1 MGDTLGS
8 AISELWP
15 LWRPQELERMAVLER
30 AVAKLGDLTEAER
43 RTAQEEAHRLAGTL
57 AVLGKVDATNQA
69 RELERRF
76 LVGPQ
81 HGDAES
87 LNALVRD
94 LRAALESSDGAP
106 PLGSA
111 P

>member
-8 AISELWP
+8 AIGELWP
-15 LWRPQELERMAVLER
+15 SWRPREFERIAVLER
-30 AVAKLGDLTEAER
+30 AVRKLGELTEAER
-43 RTAQEEAHRLAGTL
+43 REAQEEAHRLAGML
-57 AVLGKVDATNQA
+57 AVLGNADATNQA
-69 RELERRF
+69 REVERRF
-76 LVGPQ
+76 LAGPQ
-81 HGDAES
+81 QGDAEA